1 MTHTGRKPLGP
12 GHVDRLTGSAAAKQR
27 MKVLLETLLGKRIVP
42 EACAELGI
50 GESRFHALRN
60 RWLQQALELLEPRPI
75 GRPPHQAD
83 AVAAQ
88 AELAA
93 LETENRALRQQ
104 LAAAEVQRELAEA
117 LPQVVHSAD
126 PPQKKTAARPSRRRR
141 SP

>member
-1 MTHTGRKPLGP
+1 
-12 GHVDRLTGSAAAKQR
+12 
-27 MKVLLETLLGKRIVP
+27 
-42 EACAELGI
+42 LGI

-93 LETENRALRQQ
+93 LETENRALREQ

-126 PPQKKTAARPSRRRR
+126 PPQKKRRPGRPGGAGRLDAGAVGGGTAGR
-141 SP
+141 

>member
-1 MTHTGRKPLGP
+1 
-12 GHVDRLTGSAAAKQR
+12 
-27 MKVLLETLLGKRIVP
+27 MKVLLETLHGERIVP

-60 RWLQQALELLEPRPI
+60 RWLQQALELLEPRPV
-75 GRPPHQAD
+75 GRPPHPAD
-83 AVAAQ
+83 AAEAQ

-93 LETENRALRQQ
+93 LQTENRALRQQ

-117 LPQVVHSAD
+117 LPHVVHSAD